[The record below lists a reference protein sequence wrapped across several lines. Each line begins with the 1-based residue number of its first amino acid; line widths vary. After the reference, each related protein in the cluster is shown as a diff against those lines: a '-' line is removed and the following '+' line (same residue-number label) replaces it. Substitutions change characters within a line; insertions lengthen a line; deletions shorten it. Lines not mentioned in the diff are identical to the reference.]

1 MRLNSKK
8 VTQIMADKAITES
21 DVAGRTGLYPASMR
35 WILNN
40 GFASYDAMERIA
52 DALEV
57 TMQDITAPDSFG
69 SEENVIDFIKDSD
82 RATVTFSQGR
92 YKSRVEQLAKNR
104 PDECRIMA
112 RNDDGSLC
120 AQIPVKWV
128 RITPPREVQLTDE
141 QRREIGKRLAKS
153 KE

>member
-1 MRLNSKK
+1 
-8 VTQIMADKAITES
+8 MADKAISES
-21 DVAGRTGLYPASMR
+21 DVAHCTGLSPASVR

-57 TMQDITAPDSFG
+57 TMQDIAAPDISG
-69 SEENVIDFIKDSD
+69 SVENVIDFIKDSD

-92 YKSRVEQLAKNR
+92 FKSRIEQLAKSR
-104 PDECRIMA
+104 PDECRIVA
-112 RNDDGSLC
+112 RNEDGSLC

-128 RITPPREVQLTDE
+128 KISPPREMQLTDE